1 MDILE
6 ITYKNVLHI
15 WWSFFW
21 RALLFSV
28 VAGGVLGGIF
38 GFIAGALG
46 VNLELIGQVAG
57 ILGYLISIPVSIFV
71 FKRALEKK
79 YRDFSVAFIKR

>member
-6 ITYKNVLHI
+6 ITYKNVFHI

-57 ILGYLISIPVSIFV
+57 ILGYLISIRIYYNSI
-71 FKRALEKK
+71 L
-79 YRDFSVAFIKR
+79 FSI

>member
-21 RALLFSV
+21 RASLFSF

-38 GFIAGALG
+38 GFIAGSLG
-46 VNLELIGQVAG
+46 VNLELIGQVAR

-71 FKRALEKK
+71 FKRVLEKK